1 VNWFRNLNGTPRL
14 FLSFGVLIV
23 LTGIISSLA
32 VFDLSRTNQRMEVL
46 YKQDMTGLG
55 VADDLVI
62 ARLPLEEQGR
72 FAVLNMSDES
82 RAQAHEKLI
91 MAKLSGIHASL
102 DQADK
107 LFYLEEGKALIA
119 NVRGALPVYEKSY
132 LTLIDRANA
141 HHDAAGTEEAAIQVN
156 TTGRPIFQSVDGLRL
171 LKRSLGEKNTK
182 PMKSSSRLR
191 VPCCSRRHNVL

>member
-1 VNWFRNLNGTPRL
+1 
-14 FLSFGVLIV
+14 
-23 LTGIISSLA
+23 
-32 VFDLSRTNQRMEVL
+32 
-46 YKQDMTGLG
+46 
-55 VADDLVI
+55 
-62 ARLPLEEQGR
+62 
-72 FAVLNMSDES
+72 
-82 RAQAHEKLI
+82 